1 MNRFIRRANN
11 KLGVSSAATLL
22 LVISLVGQVLGFLR
36 YKIVNANFPI
46 LGPESTDAYFA
57 AFKIPDFFFYTLA
70 AGALG
75 VAFIPILSEH
85 LAKGDRKG
93 VWDLTSSLL
102 NLLAVIM
109 AIVGVLMF
117 IFAEPLVKMLVPT
130 SFSPDQMHNAIT
142 IMRFISF
149 NPLLFT
155 ISGILAGA
163 QQAFGR
169 FFFFATGPIFYN
181 VAIMASVYIF
191 RDNIGIIG
199 LGIGAMLGAVLQL
212 VVISF
217 GLIGAN
223 FQWNPKI
230 LWKNSDF
237 RKVLRLLPA
246 RSIDQG
252 VDSINS
258 IAETNFAARLGV
270 GNISYY
276 ENAYILH
283 TTPIILI
290 GTSISTAAFP
300 KLTELLAHGR
310 KDLFRK
316 EFLQILRVVVWITV
330 PVAIVSYF
338 ARGYFARLIF
348 TNSAPEIAVVFGYF
362 AAAIFFRSIYSMISR
377 WFYAQKDTKTPLI
390 VSLVSI
396 AFGITLAF
404 LLSRP
409 SAYGLVGLA
418 AAQSIVAGAEV
429 GILIAI
435 MLKRDRKLLDP
446 TFWRGIA
453 KILSVAGFTIIAA
466 FFMISILPLTITD
479 TGIVTLGTKLGSITL
494 VTVMVHVG
502 VSALFE
508 LEEAKIIVNKTKR
521 LIMRPIKL

>member
-1 MNRFIRRANN
+1 MNRFIKRANL

-22 LVISLVGQVLGFLR
+22 LVISLIGQVLGFLR

-85 LAKGDRKG
+85 LEKGDRKG

-102 NLLAVIM
+102 NLLAVLMALVGIIM
-109 AIVGVLMF
+109 FV
-117 IFAEPLVKMLVPT
+117 FAEPLVKMLVPA
-130 SFSPDQMHNAIT
+130 SFSADQLHNAVT
-142 IMRFISF
+142 IMRFVSF

-169 FFFFATGPIFYN
+169 FFFFAMGPIFYN
-181 VAIMASVYIF
+181 VAIMISVYIF

-199 LGIGAMLGAVLQL
+199 LGIGAMAGAVLQL
-212 VVISF
+212 LIIAF
-217 GLIGAN
+217 GLFGAN
-223 FQWNPKI
+223 FRWNPKI

-237 RKVLRLLPA
+237 RKILRLLPA

-270 GNISYY
+270 GSISYY

-300 KLTELLAHGR
+300 KLTERLAQGR
-310 KDLFRK
+310 SDLFRS
-316 EFLQILRVVVWITV
+316 EFLQILRVVVWIAV
-330 PVAIVSYF
+330 PVAIVAYF

-362 AAAIFFRSIYSMISR
+362 TAAIFFRSLYSMISR

-390 VSLVSI
+390 VSLISI

-404 LLSRP
+404 WLSKP
-409 SAYGLVGLA
+409 YAYGLVGLA
-418 AAQSIVAGAEV
+418 VAQSIVAAAEV
-429 GILIAI
+429 FILLAI
-435 MLKRDRKLLDP
+435 MIKRDNKLLDP
-446 TFWRGIA
+446 HFWRGIA
-453 KILSVAGFTIIAA
+453 KILSVSGFTIIAA
-466 FFMISILPLTITD
+466 FFMISVLPLTITD
-479 TGIVTLGTKLGSITL
+479 TGFVTLGTKLGSITL
-494 VTVMVHVG
+494 VTVLVHLA

-508 LEEAKIIVNKTKR
+508 LDEAKVVVDKIKR
-521 LIMRPIKL
+521 FILRPVKF